1 MQEQAIFIEALE
13 KEAGAERDAFL
24 ERASAGDP
32 VLRRRIDR
40 LLQRHAQAD
49 PLLDSPALG
58 LRAAAEESVREG
70 PGTVIGAY
78 RLVEPLGEGGFGVVF
93 MAEQQQPVRRQ
104 VAVKVL
110 KPGMDTRQV
119 VARFEAERQA
129 LALMDHAHIARV
141 LDGGETASGRPYF
154 VMELVRGAP
163 ITEHADRH
171 RLTPRE
177 RLELFVAVC
186 QAVQHAHHKGIIHR
200 DLKPANVLVTRQDG
214 PPVVKVID
222 FGIAKAL
229 GPPLT
234 AKALTTGFAQ
244 MIGTPLYMSPEQV
257 EPSARDIDTR
267 SDIYSLG
274 VLLYELLA
282 GTTPFDKDQLSR
294 VGPDEL
300 RRIIREEE
308 PPKPSTRIT
317 TLGQAATTI
326 SAQRQSD
333 PRRLS
338 QLFRG
343 ELDWIVMKAL
353 EKDRNR
359 RYETASAFAVDVQR
373 YLNDEPV
380 QACPPSAGYR
390 LRKWIRRHKP
400 LVAASAS
407 VLIVTVAAW
416 AVSTVLIL
424 RQRDE
429 ARTQRELARQAVDSM
444 YTEVAEEWLAQQ
456 SHLQEVQR
464 RFLLEALRYYE
475 AFAQEPGTD
484 PALRLR
490 AATAYRR
497 VGEIQFRLG
506 EPARAEDAYARAVG
520 IQAELAAAFPNQPE
534 YRRELAVSRNSQALL
549 WMYYGKLQEAEQ
561 ALCEAVDLHE
571 KLAAESVPSPQD
583 QHQLAV
589 TRNHLAL
596 LYGRRDR
603 PREAEQTWGQALAVQ
618 KQLVADYPEVTRYQ
632 LGLANSY
639 KNLAGHRYLAR
650 QYPEAETTFQQA
662 IALQKR
668 LADDSPGVIDYRL
681 HLAQSYHHLANVLRD
696 TDQYKKAE
704 PALRQAVTLF
714 QRLAHELPGNS
725 QCQEGLAKSHRN
737 LGYLLWE
744 TGRPNEA
751 ARESFRRAR
760 DLYDHLVK
768 SNPDAPAFARDLAW
782 FLADCPDPC
791 CADVRRAMHLADQA
805 VAQPS
810 PDPAWWNILGIARY
824 RAGEWQ
830 AAIEAL
836 NKSVTFQAGGPSWG
850 GPSWDAFYLAM
861 AHRQLGHDQR
871 AREWYQQACNEMV
884 TSPFGKRKLLRL
896 RAEAAALLGM
906 PLPQEWNRPLSN
918 FGSMSLSGPAASTVR
933 AAERTQWVPHI
944 LFTRFQKFRNKK
956 SPHLFPSRSAVLNG
970 VRGHA

>member
-13 KEAGAERDAFL
+13 QEGAAERAAFL
-24 ERASAGDP
+24 ERACAGDL
-32 VLRRRIDR
+32 VLRRRIER
-40 LLQRHAQAD
+40 LLQRHEQAD
-49 PLLDSPALG
+49 HFLDSPALG
-58 LRAAAEESVREG
+58 LLAATEEPVREG
-70 PGTVIGAY
+70 PGTIIGAY
-78 RLVEPLGEGGFGVVF
+78 LLLEPLGEGGFGVVF
-93 MAEQQQPVRRQ
+93 LAEQQQPVRRQ
-104 VAVKVL
+104 VALKVL

-129 LALMDHAHIARV
+129 LALMDHPNIARV
-141 LDGGETASGRPYF
+141 LDGGETASGRPFF

-163 ITEHADRH
+163 ITDYADQH
-171 RLTPRE
+171 WLTPRE
-177 RLELFVAVC
+177 RLELFLAVC
-186 QAVQHAHHKGIIHR
+186 RAVQHAHQKGIIHR
-200 DLKPANVLVTRQDG
+200 DLKPANVLVTQEDG
-214 PPVVKVID
+214 APVVKVID

-229 GPPLT
+229 GQPLT
-234 AKALTTGFAQ
+234 AKTLTTGFEQ

-257 EPSARDIDTR
+257 EPGGLDIDTR

-282 GTTPFDKDQLSR
+282 GTTPFDKDQLNQVSR
-294 VGPDEL
+294 DEL
-300 RRIIREEE
+300 RRIIREED

-326 SAQRQSD
+326 SAHRQSD

-338 QLFRG
+338 RLFRG

-373 YLNDEPV
+373 YLSDEPV
-380 QACPPSAGYR
+380 QACPPSAAYR

-400 LVAASAS
+400 LVAAGGV
-407 VLIVTVAAW
+407 VLGVVVAAW

-464 RFLLEALRYYE
+464 RFLLEALHYYE
-475 AFAQEPGTD
+475 AFAQEPSTD
-484 PALRLR
+484 PALRLH
-490 AATAYRR
+490 AASAYRR

-520 IQAELAAAFPNQPE
+520 IQAELAAAFPRRPE
-534 YRRELAVSRNSQALL
+534 CRRELAVSLNSRALL

-561 ALCEAVDLHE
+561 AFGQAVALHE
-571 KLAAESVPSPQD
+571 ELAAESVPSPQD

-596 LYGRRDR
+596 LYDR
-603 PREAEQTWGQALAVQ
+603 TNRSQEAEQTWGQALPVQ
-618 KQLVADYPEVTRYQ
+618 EKLVADYPEVTRYR

-639 KNLAGHRYLAR
+639 KNLAGLLYFAGR
-650 QYPEAETTFQQA
+650 YPEAQKTFQQA
-662 IALQKR
+662 VVLQKR
-668 LADDSPGVIDYRL
+668 LADASPGVIDYRL
-681 HLAQSYHHLANVLRD
+681 HLAQSYHSLANVLRD
-696 TDQYKKAE
+696 TDQYQDAE
-704 PALRQAVTLF
+704 RALREAVALF
-714 QRLAHELPGNS
+714 EKLAHELPGNA

-744 TGRPNEA
+744 TDHSDEA
-751 ARESFRRAR
+751 MQSFRRAR
-760 DLYDHLVK
+760 DLYDKLVK
-768 SNPDAPAFARDLAW
+768 TNPDAPAFARDYAW

-791 CADVRRAMHLADQA
+791 CSDVRRALHLAEQA

-830 AAIEAL
+830 AALEAL
-836 NKSVTFQAGGPSWG
+836 NKSVTFQAAGPSWG

-861 AHRQLGHDQR
+861 AHRQLGHDRR
-871 AREWYQQACNEMV
+871 AREWYQQACSEMG

-896 RAEAAALLGM
+896 RAEAAALLGV
-906 PLPQEWNRPLSN
+906 PLRP
-918 FGSMSLSGPAASTVR
+918 
-933 AAERTQWVPHI
+933 E
-944 LFTRFQKFRNKK
+944 
-956 SPHLFPSRSAVLNG
+956 
-970 VRGHA
+970 